1 MTVVQRI
8 WYLLAGFTVLL
19 LALHVV
25 QMPVAPLSR
34 QKKENGEGGK
44 REKKKKEFVL
54 KQKKG

>member
-1 MTVVQRI
+1 MTVVERI

-34 QKKENGEGGK
+34 QKKRKWGGEK
-44 REKKKKEFVL
+44 REKKKKELVL
-54 KQKKG
+54 MQKKG